1 MDCVNERGIHGN
13 RFVMQLCTCEIKKKE
28 QRNNDEL
35 RAMDYVKEQGIHRSV
50 FAMHFH
56 TWGIK
61 KKKTSA
67 LTGQYSSSIS
77 QYSSISNVSGHK
89 VYDIT

>member
-1 MDCVNERGIHGN
+1 MCYA
-13 RFVMQLCTCEIKKKE
+13 VMYMGDKKTKD
-28 QRNNDEL
+28 QRNSDEL
-35 RAMDYVKEQGIHRSV
+35 RAMDCVKEQGIHRSV
-50 FAMHFH
+50 FAVHFR

-67 LTGQYSSSIS
+67 LTGQYSSLTS